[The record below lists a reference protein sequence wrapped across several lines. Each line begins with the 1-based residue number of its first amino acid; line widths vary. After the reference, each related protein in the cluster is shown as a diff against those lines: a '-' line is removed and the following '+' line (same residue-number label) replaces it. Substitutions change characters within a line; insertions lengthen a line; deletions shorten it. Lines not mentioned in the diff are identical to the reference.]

1 MKLLIDSD
9 RAKVPKNCNE
19 CLLNIG
25 GSCPIAPSE
34 ENGDCIDRGKP
45 DWCPI
50 RAYEELIQ
58 CNKCIHATMTA
69 ASYPHWWCDLANR
82 YKSADGFCD
91 EAREPEPNVTKGG
104 AARMSKEKEYR
115 LLQTKT
121 AKLKDVIALIRSRS
135 YSYSDEDGTTIV
147 ICPECEEWT
156 HVRFNANSGLLDLLG
171 ELTVSSIDA
180 GDNDR
185 ELRLWLETDD
195 FNWFNVT

>member
-1 MKLLIDSD
+1 MKLMIDSD

-45 DWCPI
+45 NWCPI
-50 RAYEELIQ
+50 RAYEELSEE
-58 CNKCIHATMTA
+58 KK
-69 ASYPHWWCDLANR
+69 
-82 YKSADGFCD
+82 YK
-91 EAREPEPNVTKGG
+91 
-104 AARMSKEKEYR
+104 
-115 LLQTKT
+115 LLPTKT

-195 FNWFNVT
+195 FNWFNVTQGNF